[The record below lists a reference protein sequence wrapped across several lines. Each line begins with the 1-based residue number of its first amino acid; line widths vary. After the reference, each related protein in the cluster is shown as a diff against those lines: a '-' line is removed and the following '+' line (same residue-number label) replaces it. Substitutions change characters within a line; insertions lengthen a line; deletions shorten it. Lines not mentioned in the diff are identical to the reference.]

1 MIYLLFK
8 KMKQYHLT
16 QILDMDK
23 IDMVAMVIYV
33 ALIQILY
40 RADEKNRVDNFI
52 KNSLYM
58 QATDNR
64 GLLKNMFISNV
75 L

>member
-1 MIYLLFK
+1 
-8 KMKQYHLT
+8 MKEYQLT

-52 KNSLYM
+52 KNSLCM